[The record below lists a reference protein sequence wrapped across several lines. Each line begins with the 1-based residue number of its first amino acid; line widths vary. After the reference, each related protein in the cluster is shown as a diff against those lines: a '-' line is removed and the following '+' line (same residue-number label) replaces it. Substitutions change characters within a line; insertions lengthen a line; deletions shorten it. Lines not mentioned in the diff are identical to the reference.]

1 MGATKTPAVTS
12 LPELKEQLDHPSAAV
27 IWARAVEVFGDP
39 VKAMKWKN
47 QPRPIFNNRTP
58 QQIADDGDEAQQRAV
73 LESLIAID
81 YGLFS

>member
-1 MGATKTPAVTS
+1 MGATETPAVTTP
-12 LPELKEQLDHPSAAV
+12 PELKEQIDHPSATI
-27 IWARAVEVFGDP
+27 IWARAVEVFGNPD
-39 VKAMKWKN
+39 KAMKWMS

-58 QQIADDGDEAQQRAV
+58 LQIAGDGDEAQQRAV